1 MAVAPAPLVDLT
13 TLAQVKL
20 ELGIDPSDT
29 SQDDLLQTLITAASR
44 FIASYCNRV
53 LVQQPVTEKRD
64 GSGGDRMMFCE
75 YPVAS
80 VTSVAVNGTVINPA
94 QGFYDVGYRFS
105 KTQLVLNAQVFTRG
119 AANCDLSYVAG
130 YSPIP
135 QDLAQVAT
143 ELTMYK
149 YKANPKLGTDGS
161 QTIDG
166 QSITFNAGLDLT
178 TSMRT
183 CLDSQY
189 KKVIQ
194 VIAS

>member
-1 MAVAPAPLVDLT
+1 MPVAPDPLVDLA

-20 ELGIDPSDT
+20 EMNIPEDNTD
-29 SQDDLLQTLITAASR
+29 QDDLLQTILTAASR

-53 LVQQPVTEKRD
+53 LVKQPVTEQRD
-64 GSGGDRMMFCE
+64 GSGSNRLMFCE
-75 YPVAS
+75 YPVSA
-80 VTSVAVNGTVINPA
+80 VTSVAVDGTTITPA
-94 QGFYDVGYRFS
+94 QGYSDVGYRFS
-105 KTQLVLNAQVFTRG
+105 KTQLILNVQNFTRG
-119 AANCDLSYVAG
+119 AANCALSYVAG
-130 YSPIP
+130 YDPIP
-135 QDLAQVAT
+135 QDLAQVAV

-149 YKANPKLGTDGS
+149 YKANPKLGVVGA

-178 TSMRT
+178 PSMKT

-194 VIAS
+194 VVAS